1 MEKSIMKALKACPLF
16 EGLTEQE
23 IEKDMSEVDYSLYK
37 YNKNDI
43 YASTGDFYSHAD
55 IVINGELSVKME
67 RSSGRCVKIGS
78 YMMGKLSTPAQLFYD
93 KMPLQVTIEAVRP
106 TTLLSMSPSSLQK
119 LFSIDQR
126 IQMNFI
132 KLLSSVA
139 ITLARMVRQLTLFTV
154 REKVAHYLDELS
166 KKRNSNVITLDV
178 SRQEIAD
185 RFAIQKYSLQ
195 RVLGEF
201 DKGGAI
207 KLRGKYITILDREKL
222 FSLANP

>member
-1 MEKSIMKALKACPLF
+1 M
-16 EGLTEQE
+16 
-23 IEKDMSEVDYSLYK
+23 
-37 YNKNDI
+37 
-43 YASTGDFYSHAD
+43 
-55 IVINGELSVKME
+55 
-67 RSSGRCVKIGS
+67 
-78 YMMGKLSTPAQLFYD
+78 
-93 KMPLQVTIEAVRP
+93 
-106 TTLLSMSPSSLQK
+106 
-119 LFSIDQR
+119 
-126 IQMNFI
+126 
-132 KLLSSVA
+132 A